1 MARPAPK
8 PKPLYKSR
16 TTGYIYR
23 IAHRTT
29 VKVQSSATPAPPAF
43 DLYTLR
49 FEGRHPDDENVI
61 VVSESDLAEG
71 FTIYEPIKAAT
82 PGRAN
87 EQTAEQ
93 G

>member
-8 PKPLYKSR
+8 PRPLYKH
-16 TTGYIYR
+16 TGTGYIYR

-29 VKVQSSATPAPPAF
+29 VKIQSTATPAPPEF
-43 DLYTLR
+43 YLYTLR

-61 VVSESDLAEG
+61 VVSDNDLAED
-71 FTIYEPIKAAT
+71 FTLYEPIKATT

-87 EQTAEQ
+87 EQTAERE
-93 G
+93 